1 MLLLLLLYYK
11 SFLLSVYKPPRLGQC
26 RCSHDQSAG
35 AAVADCRQNFSTC
48 CKPVSAALGLP
59 RSVFASCLQ
68 FVQFWGLAV
77 WLCSTAVLQ
86 CAAVMRCCSEVLQW
100 GQCSAVQCSTQC
112 HRQLLLH
119 PWVRSSSTAGS
130 KPTAAV
136 PCSRRL
142 QLMVINT
149 LLSFPVLDANPLT

>member
-1 MLLLLLLYYK
+1 MMVLLLLLLYYK

-100 GQCSAVQCSTQC
+100 GQCSAVQHTMPQ
-112 HRQLLLH
+112 
-119 PWVRSSSTAGS
+119 
-130 KPTAAV
+130 AA
-136 PCSRRL
+136 PPASL
-142 QLMVINT
+142 GQEQQHSWL
-149 LLSFPVLDANPLT
+149 